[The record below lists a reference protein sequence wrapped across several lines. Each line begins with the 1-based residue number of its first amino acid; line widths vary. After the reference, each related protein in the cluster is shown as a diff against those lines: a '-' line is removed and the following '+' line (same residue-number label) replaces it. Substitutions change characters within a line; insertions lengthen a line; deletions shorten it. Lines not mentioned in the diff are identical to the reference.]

1 MLVVLGGDVEN
12 LRSFLGGLARARAG
26 ERRASIQAM
35 ARTLL
40 LHPLVL
46 AGVLAAQKPET
57 VQTPGIEWARD
68 LDAALAASRA
78 DGRPVIAYF
87 TFET

>member
-1 MLVVLGGDVEN
+1 
-12 LRSFLGGLARARAG
+12 
-26 ERRASIQAM
+26 M